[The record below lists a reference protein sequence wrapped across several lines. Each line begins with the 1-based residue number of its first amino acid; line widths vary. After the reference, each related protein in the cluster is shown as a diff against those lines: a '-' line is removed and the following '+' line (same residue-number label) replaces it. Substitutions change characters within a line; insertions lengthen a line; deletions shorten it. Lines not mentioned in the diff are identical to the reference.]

1 MVLRVER
8 EPERLRVSVEDDGRG
23 VPEDFAAETSPSLG
37 LSIVRTLVGELGG
50 SLRIARRDDG
60 PGTVAVLDVPL

>member
-1 MVLRVER
+1 
-8 EPERLRVSVEDDGRG
+8 VEDDGRG
-23 VPEDFAAETSPSLG
+23 LSEDFVAETSPSLG
-37 LSIVRTLVGELGG
+37 LSIVRTLVAELGG